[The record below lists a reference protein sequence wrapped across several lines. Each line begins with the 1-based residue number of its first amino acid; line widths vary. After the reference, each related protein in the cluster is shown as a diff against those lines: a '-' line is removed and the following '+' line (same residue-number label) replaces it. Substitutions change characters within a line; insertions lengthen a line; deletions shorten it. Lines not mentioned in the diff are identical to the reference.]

1 MSIYIIAEAGA
12 SHGGHLETAID
23 LIYAAKDAGADC
35 VKFQAWKTEKF
46 VAPSSPQYKTFKGTE
61 FNEQHWEFIKKHC
74 DGAGIDFLAST
85 WDIESVD
92 MLDRM
97 GMKAFKIGS
106 GDITYEPILKHIA
119 SKRKPVYLSTGMAM
133 KNEIEFAL
141 KCLRGAFPITLLKCT
156 VDYPCNDDD
165 VNLFGLN
172 TLWKEFHNWFN
183 VRHGL
188 SDHTKRCL
196 AACMA
201 VAMGASVIEKHFALK
216 ETEEAIG
223 IEQFSEFIKK
233 VRQAERIMGSA
244 ELKTFPC
251 EEKWKPIA
259 RRGESGLRE

>member
-1 MSIYIIAEAGA
+1 MSVYIIAEAGA

-23 LIYAAKDAGADC
+23 LIYSAKEAGADC

-46 VAPSSPQYKTFKGTE
+46 VAPSSLQYKAFKQLE
-61 FNEQHWEFIKKHC
+61 FNEQHWGFIKAHC
-74 DGAGIDFLAST
+74 DEAKIDFLASA

-92 MLDRM
+92 MLDKM

-106 GDITYEPILKHIA
+106 GDITYEPILRHIG
-119 SKRKPVYLSTGMAM
+119 SKGKPVYLSTGMAT
-133 KNEIEFAL
+133 KEEINRAVDWL
-141 KCLRGAFPITLLKCT
+141 GMVPLTLLKCT
-156 VDYPCNDDD
+156 VDYPCNEDD
-165 VNLFGLN
+165 VNLTGMVSWMKNYSRSF
-172 TLWKEFHNWFN
+172 
-183 VRHGL
+183 GL
-188 SDHTKRCL
+188 SDHTKGHL

-201 VAMGASVIEKHFALK
+201 VSLGARVIEKHFALK

-223 IEQFSEFIKK
+223 ANQFSAFVQK

-244 ELKTFPC
+244 DLKTFPC